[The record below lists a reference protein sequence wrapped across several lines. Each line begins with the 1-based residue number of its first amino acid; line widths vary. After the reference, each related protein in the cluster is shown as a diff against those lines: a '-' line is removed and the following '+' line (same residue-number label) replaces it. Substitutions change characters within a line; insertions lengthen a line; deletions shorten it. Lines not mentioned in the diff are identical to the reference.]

1 MMMCNTKGVRKMK
14 RAKVLAAVVG
24 SFAMLGLSLSPGPAL
39 ADALLDFNVA
49 APTTGSIS
57 YAGGVAPLV
66 GSGISVDS
74 VVGLGTPANDGVVE
88 SCIGCVL
95 AFTTGANTGGWNWG
109 SGGSITING
118 TAGGASGLLM
128 TGSFDLASVT
138 AVGNTFKIAG
148 ASFFDTKDTN
158 LTGFY
163 GLSGGPY
170 AGNFNLSFDAK
181 TASLG
186 DAFRSTQVLS
196 GDVTNA
202 SVPEPASLMLLG
214 AGLAG
219 VGLSQWKRRKA
230 GQA

>member
-1 MMMCNTKGVRKMK
+1 MMLSNKGSEKMK

-74 VVGLGTPANDGVVE
+74 VVGIGTPANDGVVE

-95 AFTTGANTGGWNWG
+95 AFTTGANTGGWNWD
-109 SGGSITING
+109 SGGSITITG
-118 TAGGASGLLM
+118 TAGAATGTLM
-128 TGSFDLASVT
+128 TGSFDIASVE
-138 AVGNTFKIAG
+138 AFGSTFKIAG

-158 LTGFY
+158 LTAFY

-170 AGNFNLSFDAK
+170 AGNFNLSFNAAG
-181 TASLG
+181 TVEG
-186 DAFRSTQVLS
+186 HAFRSTNVLS

-202 SVPEPASLMLLG
+202 PVPEPASLMLLG

-219 VGLSQWKRRKA
+219 IGLSQWKRRKA